1 MNRSRIIALFLAL
14 LCTGVF
20 QANANVVITGTRLVY
35 PAKER
40 EVTVKT
46 TNMGKEPSL
55 VQVWVDRGDAKTRA
69 DNANAPFLLTPPLVR
84 IEPSKGQA
92 FRVVFTGETLPKD
105 RESLFW
111 FNLLDVPPLPKDAD
125 ANVMQVA
132 YRSRIKLF
140 YRPEGLAGD
149 PIKAAESLLWSRGTP
164 AKGGITLQVRNNSPF
179 NVSLATVALKSGS
192 ARFKADESATLAP
205 FSSQNIQLKGPGTLP
220 AGQASVTY
228 TWVNDYGAAVEQ
240 TTPLTL

>member
-1 MNRSRIIALFLAL
+1 MNKSRTITLLVAL
-14 LCTGVF
+14 LGTWIF

-35 PAKER
+35 PANER
-40 EVTVKT
+40 EITVKT

-55 VQVWVDRGDAKTRA
+55 VQVWVDRGNAKTRA
-69 DNANAPFLLTPPLVR
+69 DDANAPFLLTPPLVR

-92 FRVVFTGETLPKD
+92 FRVVFTGEALPKD

-140 YRPEGLAGD
+140 YRPEGLVGD
-149 PIKAAESLLWSRGTP
+149 PIKAAESLSWSRGTP
-164 AKGGITLQVRNNSPF
+164 VKGRITLKVQNNSPY
-179 NVSLATVALKSGS
+179 NVSLATVALKSGN
-192 ARFKADESATLAP
+192 ARLKADDVATLAP
-205 FSSQNIQLKGPGTLP
+205 FSTQDIHLKGAATLP
-220 AGQASVTY
+220 AGPASVNY